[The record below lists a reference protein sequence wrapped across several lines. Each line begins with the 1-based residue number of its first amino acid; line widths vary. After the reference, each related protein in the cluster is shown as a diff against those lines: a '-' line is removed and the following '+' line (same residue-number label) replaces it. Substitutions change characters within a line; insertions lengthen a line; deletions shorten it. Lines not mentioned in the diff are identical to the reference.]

1 LGNRRAFERRTYL
14 EIIASILDVCRPGT
28 RRTRVMGMC
37 GMSSKQLTGYLD
49 MLLEANL
56 LSIENDSRSPLF
68 RASGKG
74 KYFLQA
80 YNSMMNMLE

>member
-1 LGNRRAFERRTYL
+1 
-14 EIIASILDVCRPGT
+14 
-28 RRTRVMGMC
+28 MGMC